1 MTKAEVAK
9 IMTVLQ
15 VAYPRYY
22 AGQSEEEKRQAISL
36 WHMMLEEHSY
46 ELVQQAVKSVIAT
59 NKFPPTVAE
68 VIEKIS
74 FLKSSGGMTEL
85 EAWGYVSKAIRASTY
100 RAQEEWEKLPEELQK
115 IVSPDLLRSWA
126 MVEGDDVETVLQSN
140 FLRTFRVAQE
150 RQKTYAAV
158 PKEVKIFMA
167 NIGSGSEDLLPETV
181 KRGNGPRILPTPK
194 YVPAPPKTR

>member
-1 MTKAEVAK
+1 MTKAEVSK

-22 AGQSEEEKRQAISL
+22 AGQSEEEKRQAVSL
-36 WHMMLEEHSY
+36 WHMMLEEYPY

-68 VIEKIS
+68 VIEKIG

-85 EAWGYVSKAIRASTY
+85 EAWGYVSKAIRASAY
-100 RAQEEWEKLPEELQK
+100 RAQEEWEKLPAELQR

-126 MVEGDDVETVLQSN
+126 MVEGDNVETVLQSN
-140 FLRTFRVAQE
+140 FLRTFRAAQE
-150 RQKTYAAV
+150 RQKTYDAV

-167 NIGSGSEDLLPETV
+167 NIGNGAGGLLSATEESDD
-181 KRGNGPRILPTPK
+181 PRL
-194 YVPAPPKTR
+194 VPATKPPMPR